1 MHGSPEIEA
10 ASRKQW
16 WLVASGVCKFAY
28 PMIGLRPET
37 RLTSPML
44 DRAVIDALFPA
55 DLPEPQHWER
65 RYPARSLPE
74 GAAVTRFGPSP
85 TGFVHIG
92 GIYVAMIDRDVA
104 THSGGT
110 YLVRVEDTDQSREVE
125 GALAQFARAF
135 DYFGIRPD
143 EDDEHGCYGPY
154 RQSRRDRIYLTY
166 VRELLRQGKA
176 YPCFAT
182 KEQLAD
188 ITARQQAAKL
198 PTGYYGSWALWRDA
212 QSDAVQ
218 AKLAEGAPY
227 VVRFRAPDD
236 AAGQRVRFT
245 DTIRGELEHEANRN
259 DTVILKSSD
268 QSPRLP
274 TYHFAHAVDDHLM
287 RVNLVIRGDEWI
299 SSVPLHRQLFDA
311 LGFDQVRYAHVAPLM
326 KQIPGGKRKLSK
338 RADPEASVD
347 FYIQAGYPAEAV
359 LYYLRGLANGRLA
372 EMPLKQAL
380 AAPIRLDHCG
390 VAGPLV
396 DLVKLEDISADY
408 IATLP
413 AQQVLDAMR
422 RWAGQFDPD
431 LAEVLDAEP
440 DLALRALAVE
450 REGVDNPRKDL
461 RKWSDFRATCGF
473 FFPQLFTTLSGPA
486 DERLLP
492 LGVDATIAGSFAHDF
507 ADGYEYR
514 DDPQEWFN
522 QIRERAAKHGFAASA
537 KEYKKNPDGYP
548 GSIREASQLI
558 RVALTG
564 STRSPDLHAVSGALG
579 TAEVLRRLRALGD

>member
-1 MHGSPEIEA
+1 M
-10 ASRKQW
+10 
-16 WLVASGVCKFAY
+16 
-28 PMIGLRPET
+28 MRPEM
-37 RLTSPML
+37 RLISPML

-55 DLPEPQHWER
+55 ELPEPEHWER
-65 RYPARSLPE
+65 RYPPRQLPE

-92 GIYVAMIDRDVA
+92 GIYVATIDRDIA
-104 THSGGT
+104 THSGGV

-135 DYFGIRPD
+135 EYFEIRPD
-143 EDDEHGCYGPY
+143 EEDQYGHYGPY
-154 RQSRRDRIYLTY
+154 RQSQRERIYLTF

-176 YPCFAT
+176 YLCFAT
-182 KEQLAD
+182 KDELAE
-188 ITARQQAAKL
+188 ITARQQSAKL
-198 PTGYYGSWALWRDA
+198 PTGYYGSWAIWRDA
-212 QSDAVQ
+212 DAAAVQ
-218 AKLAEGAPY
+218 ARLARGAPY

-245 DTIRGELEHEANRN
+245 DIIRGELEHEANRN

-287 RVNLVIRGDEWI
+287 RINLVIRGDEWI

-311 LGFDQVRYAHVAPLM
+311 LGFEQVRYAHVAPLM

-338 RADPEASVD
+338 RSDPEASVD
-347 FYIQAGYPAEAV
+347 FYIEAGYPAKPV

-372 EMPLKQAL
+372 DMPLEQAL
-380 AAPIRLDHCG
+380 ATPIELDQCG

-413 AQQVLDAMR
+413 GDQVLGAVMI
-422 RWAGQFDPD
+422 WAAQYDPE
-431 LAEVLDAEP
+431 LAEVLTAES

-450 REGVDNPRKDL
+450 RDGVSNPRKDL
-461 RKWSDFRATCGF
+461 RKWSDFRDTYGF
-473 FFPQLFTTLSGPA
+473 FFPQLFTLLTGPT
-486 DERLLP
+486 DERLQSLH
-492 LGVDATIAGSFAHDF
+492 VDATIAASFAYDLVESYQHL
-507 ADGYEYR
+507 

-522 QIRERAAKHGFAASA
+522 QVRELAAKHGFAASA
-537 KEYKKNPDGYP
+537 KEYKKNPDAYP

-564 STRSPDLHAVSGALG
+564 STRSPDLHAVAKALG
-579 TAEVLRRLRALGD
+579 SAEVLRRLHTLGS